1 MKNNGTKVAVLMAV
15 KNGLTYFPQQVD
27 SILNQNQ
34 CEITLIV
41 SDDCSTDGSTELL
54 QKYATQNNNIT
65 LLPRTVSY
73 GCAAKNF
80 YRLVTDSDRDG
91 FDFFAFADQDDI
103 WVPDKLIRH
112 IQLALD
118 HNADGISSSV
128 IAFWPDGRESLL
140 DKAQPQRELDY
151 LFQSAGPGCTYLMT
165 PWLFGKLREQLLD
178 ENSPAKETQL
188 HDWLA
193 YAVCRAYGRNW
204 IIDSMPSVKYRQHQT
219 NVFGANIGFSAKWAR
234 LQQLRQH
241 WYRNEVIKI
250 AKVCQQISNLP
261 DIETLISLLE
271 NKGLLSQIKL
281 LFFAA
286 KARRKLSDRMLLAC
300 AMLTGLF

>member
-1 MKNNGTKVAVLMAV
+1 MAV
-15 KNGLTYFPQQVD
+15 KNGIAYLPQQID

-41 SDDCSTDGSTELL
+41 SDDGSTDGSTELF
-54 QKYATQNNNIT
+54 QNFAADHNNIIV
-65 LLPRTVSY
+65 LPSNVNS
-73 GCAAKNF
+73 GSAAKNF
-80 YRLVTDSDRDG
+80 YRLITEANMDA

-103 WVPDKLIRH
+103 WLPDKLIRH
-112 IQLALD
+112 IRLTSE
-118 HNADGISSSV
+118 HHADGISSSV
-128 IAFWPDGRESLL
+128 IAFWPEGRESLL

-193 YAVCRAYGRNW
+193 YAVCRAYGRKW
-204 IIDSMPSVKYRQHQT
+204 VIDNQPSVKYRQHQT
-219 NVFGANIGFSAKWAR
+219 NAFGANVGISAKWAR
-234 LQQLRQH
+234 LQKLKQH
-241 WYRNEVIKI
+241 WYRNEIIKI
-250 AKVCQQISNLP
+250 AKVCHKISNLP
-261 DIETLISLLE
+261 GIETLISLLE
-271 NKGLLSQIKL
+271 NKGLFSQIKL

-286 KARRKLSDRMLLAC
+286 KARRKFSDRLLLVC